1 MPDNVNASAFVAAAL
16 TPKPQLVVHDGN
28 LPATVDALRDVFAKL
43 GAVFDRG
50 GPVKVIKSANGSVPM
65 AAPLTK
71 ESIVMEAHR
80 VCEVVKISNGSPRPV
95 TLPERVGRMYLDA
108 RDWGL
113 PSLAGISTA
122 PLLAEDG
129 SIRTVEGYDPTTGL
143 WCAHVL
149 PVDLP
154 ERPTINDAIEALDL
168 LRNVFR
174 TFPFAD
180 AIRCRKGALDVVDLN
195 RPPEQDESAFLLALI
210 TAVCRP
216 SLWLAPGF
224 LVTAPAV
231 SGAGSGKGLL
241 VRAINIIAFGVQ
253 PRAFTTGG
261 NKEEL
266 EKRLAAEL
274 IEAQP
279 GLFLDNANGF
289 ALRSDTL
296 ASVLTERPARTR
308 MLGKTQMVLLN
319 CTAFVAVTGNGLTV
333 TEDLARRF
341 IHCELDARCE
351 DPELRSFAKGFLENI
366 VQRRAE
372 LLTAVLTIWRYGRQ
386 NAAELDHGKP
396 LGSFETWGE
405 WCRDPLLALG
415 CPDPVERIESL
426 KSKDPQRQR
435 IVELFTTW
443 WAHHGSKPI
452 AVNDLAVP
460 LWNIVDP
467 HSRGRQ
473 YMAVAIGRLDGTR
486 AAGFVLSRQP
496 PAGRWTAATYALE
509 QETPMDASGA

>member
-1 MPDNVNASAFVAAAL
+1 MNASAFVAAAL

-195 RPPEQDESAFLLALI
+195 RPPEQDESAFL
-210 TAVCRP
+210 
-216 SLWLAPGF
+216 
-224 LVTAPAV
+224 
-231 SGAGSGKGLL
+231 
-241 VRAINIIAFGVQ
+241 
-253 PRAFTTGG
+253 
-261 NKEEL
+261 
-266 EKRLAAEL
+266 
-274 IEAQP
+274 
-279 GLFLDNANGF
+279 
-289 ALRSDTL
+289 
-296 ASVLTERPARTR
+296 
-308 MLGKTQMVLLN
+308 
-319 CTAFVAVTGNGLTV
+319 VA
-333 TEDLARRF
+333 
-341 IHCELDARCE
+341 
-351 DPELRSFAKGFLENI
+351 
-366 VQRRAE
+366 
-372 LLTAVLTIWRYGRQ
+372 LLTADDAGLAFGLRQ
-386 NAAELDHGKP
+386 DFSLLRQPFQAPAAAR
-396 LGSFETWGE
+396 GSL
-405 WCRDPLLALG
+405 CALSMPLLS
-415 CPDPVERIESL
+415 DNSRERS
-426 KSKDPQRQR
+426 P
-435 IVELFTTW
+435 
-443 WAHHGSKPI
+443 WAARSTS
-452 AVNDLAVP
+452 
-460 LWNIVDP
+460 WT
-467 HSRGRQ
+467 RGLR
-473 YMAVAIGRLDGTR
+473 
-486 AAGFVLSRQP
+486 P
-496 PAGRWTAATYALE
+496 N
-509 QETPMDASGA
+509 